1 MSADDRAAAIRACRG
16 PAELEKLLEAT
27 TYTWADIREAHEAG
41 RQEGSEN
48 LISIAREYRDLGDS
62 WPKAIWSTIE
72 LKVRI
77 GYALSSVGFAIGHA
91 GERMSS

>member
-1 MSADDRAAAIRACRG
+1 MSAITA
-16 PAELEKLLEAT
+16 
-27 TYTWADIREAHEAG
+27 
-41 RQEGSEN
+41 
-48 LISIAREYRDLGDS
+48 AREYRDLGDS
-62 WPKAIWSTIE
+62 WPKAILSTIE